1 MFTGG
6 ADTTIVARASRRG
19 AIQAS
24 CGRTST
30 QFDVAIAAAKLSLQ
44 SMPIQQCADI
54 VRTTLAWMEC
64 LGLLTTQTKTARQS
78 FRLSPSALH
87 RQTLLGESLV
97 ITMHSWHDS
106 ITDTVASVP
115 TVSAPSSDSAD
126 SQLFF
131 TSTRVTS
138 VVLPHFR
145 ITQPINAVACDRVF
159 TCLIQLLCDIPL
171 FVKYLQHHNQH
182 TCCFS
187 GRCFCCWLS
196 NATSIKR
203 ASHAVRIVS
212 VPFGFD
218 AIMRDVMSDTCGDVK
233 SIAAAL
239 INRFNTELG
248 FRLLTASA
256 SDAQVPIVV
265 HPGELLL
272 PYDDSASSSG
282 TLQLCGFVEQRDA
295 ASLPFCC
302 ARFQNNMWFRID
314 WTLPDDPRA
323 SCRQPMQVAVDR
335 MNVKLQLVAGGP
347 VALVRTCTVGYL
359 SFGLIK
365 KYYGFCDLS
374 VRDKDWRGKS
384 GV

>member
-1 MFTGG
+1 VFTGG
-6 ADTTIVARASRRG
+6 ADTAIAARASRRG

-24 CGRTST
+24 SGQTST

-44 SMPIQQCADI
+44 SMPVQQCADI

-115 TVSAPSSDSAD
+115 TVLAPSSDL
-126 SQLFF
+126 QLFF

-138 VVLPHFR
+138 VALPHFR

-212 VPFGFD
+212 VPLGFD

-233 SIAAAL
+233 TIAAAL

-282 TLQLCGFVEQRDA
+282 TLQLCGFVQQRHA
-295 ASLPFCC
+295 APLPFCC

-314 WTLPDDPRA
+314 WTLPGDP
-323 SCRQPMQVAVDR
+323 SCRQPMQVVVERA
-335 MNVKLQLVAGGP
+335 NFSLQLVAAGP

-359 SFGLIK
+359 SFGLTEKILW
-365 KYYGFCDLS
+365 FL
-374 VRDKDWRGKS
+374 
-384 GV
+384 